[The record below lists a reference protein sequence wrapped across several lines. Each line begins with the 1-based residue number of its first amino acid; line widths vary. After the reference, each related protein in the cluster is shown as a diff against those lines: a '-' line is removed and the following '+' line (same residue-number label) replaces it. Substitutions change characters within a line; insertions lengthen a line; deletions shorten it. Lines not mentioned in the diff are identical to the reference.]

1 MMSSKA
7 VKFAVSALAIGTTMV
22 ACKPAAQAYR
32 PNSASAQT
40 PKAEREAIAAY
51 ARAHAA
57 VQKGALSEALA
68 HAEQAVALAPRDSGY
83 RMLLGDLY
91 LKNGRFQSAET
102 SFGDVLELDPGNPR
116 AQLSMALS
124 QIALGRTASALVRLD
139 RLAET
144 AAPGDIGLAY
154 ALAGQPQRAI
164 ELLEPA
170 AREAGA
176 TGRVRQNLALAYALA
191 GDWQK
196 ARVTAAQDVSPA
208 ELSGR
213 LQQWASFAQPKAS
226 WDQVA
231 SLLNVTPAEDPG
243 QPVRL
248 ALAPPAPA
256 PSAFAAAAAPAP
268 EPEPGPV
275 VAAAAPAVVPHMPI
289 AASAPVEIAVAQIPP
304 SISQAPIPV
313 LEPTVAE
320 ATPEA
325 EQESAAR
332 PLYADAVQ
340 ALVTAQPAVLAA
352 APAVQ
357 ATEPRFEAAPKAA
370 PQAEQALPKPR
381 KAVVTSP
388 GRFAVQLGAFS
399 SPAGVERAWASAF
412 KRYGFADR
420 TPLTTTVSLA
430 GKGTFH
436 RLSVGGFASHAEAS
450 RVCRSVKAKGGACF
464 VRSVAGDA
472 PTRWA
477 GRYTGRRA

>member
-22 ACKPAAQAYR
+22 ACKPAAQAFR

-40 PKAEREAIAAY
+40 PKAEREANAAY
-51 ARAHAA
+51 ARAHAS

-68 HAEQAVALAPRDSGY
+68 YAEQAVALSPRDSGY

-116 AQLSMALS
+116 AQLSMALA

-139 RLAET
+139 RLAES
-144 AAPGDIGLAY
+144 AAPDDIGLAY

-164 ELLEPA
+164 ALLEPA
-170 AREAGA
+170 ARETGA
-176 TGRVRQNLALAYALA
+176 TPRLRQNLALAYALA

-208 ELSGR
+208 ELAGR

-231 SLLNVTPAEDPG
+231 SLLNVTPAADPG
-243 QPVRL
+243 QPARL
-248 ALAPPAPA
+248 ALAPAAPE
-256 PSAFAAAAAPAP
+256 PVAFAAAPPAPQPVATAQAPVTVPEVPAAAPAP
-268 EPEPGPV
+268 VE
-275 VAAAAPAVVPHMPI
+275 VAAAEIPAWISEAPVPAPAET
-289 AASAPVEIAVAQIPP
+289 A
-304 SISQAPIPV
+304 
-313 LEPTVAE
+313 
-320 ATPEA
+320 PEA
-325 EQESAAR
+325 EEETEAR
-332 PLYADAVQ
+332 PLYANAVQ
-340 ALVTAQPAVLAA
+340 ALVTVQPAVLPA
-352 APAVQ
+352 APAIQ
-357 ATEPRFEAAPKAA
+357 ATEPRFEPAPKAEAAPAAPKAA
-370 PQAEQALPKPR
+370 AAG
-381 KAVVTSP
+381 P

-399 SPAGVERAWASAF
+399 SPAGVERAWASAY

-420 TPLTTTVSLA
+420 TPLTTTVQLR

-436 RLSVGGFASHAEAS
+436 RLSVAGFASHAEAS

-477 GRYTGRRA
+477 GRYTGRTA